1 MRLWGIFVVL
11 MMISAMVPMSEAI
24 QVTDP
29 DVAAI
34 WLFDEPVKEEAKD
47 ISKYGHVGKIHGN
60 VEWTEEGKFGGA
72 MLFKG
77 NVSWI
82 EVPDHPSLQFP
93 KGQDFTI
100 AAYVKTEMSSGNPP
114 MIVAKNYQPS
124 ETRPWYALYYA
135 NQAKQLDGHV
145 SFFLRNAAGQ
155 SFHIASK
162 STINDGEWHHI
173 AGVREGGTIRLYVD
187 GEEEA
192 SMDGADCDVG
202 TNPAP
207 LHINGHLNRWLVGA
221 FDEIILIR
229 RALTKGEIRSLVDG
243 GIASIFL
250 DVSKKGKLAITWGQV
265 KRGF

>member
-1 MRLWGIFVVL
+1 MKLWGIFAVL

-34 WLFDEPVKEEAKD
+34 WLFDEPAKEEAKD

-100 AAYVKTEMSSGNPP
+100 AAY
-114 MIVAKNYQPS
+114 
-124 ETRPWYALYYA
+124 
-135 NQAKQLDGHV
+135 QAKQLDGHV

-207 LHINGHLNRWLVGA
+207 LHINGHLDRWLVGA

-229 RALTKGEIRSLVDG
+229 RALTKDEIRSLVDG

-250 DVSKKGKLAITWGQV
+250 DVSKKGKLAVTWGQV

>member
-1 MRLWGIFVVL
+1 MKLWGIFAVL

-34 WLFDEPVKEEAKD
+34 WLFDEPAKEEAKD

-100 AAYVKTEMSSGNPP
+100 AAY
-114 MIVAKNYQPS
+114 
-124 ETRPWYALYYA
+124 
-135 NQAKQLDGHV
+135 QAKQLDGHV

-207 LHINGHLNRWLVGA
+207 LHINGHLDRWLIGA

-229 RALTKGEIRSLVDG
+229 RALTKDEIRSLVDG

-250 DVSKKGKLAITWGQV
+250 DVSKKGKLAVTWGQV
-265 KRGF
+265 KRGL